1 VAAAKN
7 PSRPSLLPTDMS
19 RPQKITFG
27 EMRSSG
33 PTCVVVFCSD
43 YRCAHSTVVDA
54 AQWPDDIR
62 LSDLEPRFV
71 CKVCGHRGADVRP
84 LFEERRALPILG
96 TVEP

>member
-1 VAAAKN
+1 
-7 PSRPSLLPTDMS
+7 MS

-33 PTCVVVFCSD
+33 PTRVVVFCSD

-62 LSDLEPRFV
+62 LSDLEPSSSARSAAIAAPMSGRSLREEV
-71 CKVCGHRGADVRP
+71 KPPTEQPLGEVERNRP
-84 LFEERRALPILG
+84 KFGR
-96 TVEP
+96 